1 MSYYYYYSKIDKSK
15 EKLGKIE
22 AYSEEEAIEKL
33 AAVKQIDIDSLLKL
47 WGVEKLD
54 NESKKRF

>member
-1 MSYYYYYSKIDKSK
+1 MSYYYYSKIDSSK

-22 AYSEEEAIEKL
+22 ARSETEAIEKL
-33 AAVKQIDIDSLLKL
+33 AETKRLDIDSLLKL
-47 WGVEKLD
+47 WGVEKID

>member
-22 AYSEEEAIEKL
+22 AYSEEEAIGKL
-33 AAVKQIDIDSLLKL
+33 AAVKQIDINSLLKL